1 MYWGVMERCMSTKFT
16 APAFMAFRMSAF
28 DWYGARYSR
37 ASARARTPSKDG
49 PPDAP
54 VMALILKAL
63 PAACSAFALSA
74 IAVGIAFAAPA
85 GVKPLKAMLSPFLMR
100 PAASSAVI
108 IL

>member
-1 MYWGVMERCMSTKFT
+1 MYWGVIERCMSTKFIE
-16 APAFMAFRMSAF
+16 PALIALRMSAF
-28 DWYGARYSR
+28 DWYGARYSS
-37 ASARARTPSKDG
+37 ASARAKTPSKEG

-54 VMALILKAL
+54 VIALILKAL

-85 GVKPLKAMLSPFLMR
+85 GVKPLNAMLSPFLMR
-100 PAASSAVI
+100 LAASSAVR